1 MKNIKKY
8 NEFVELQT
16 NEEIKLKDVVSGAA
30 LTASTLF
37 PSKSIAGNDP
47 GDTLHKVIKS
57 KSEMEKFVKYNHW
70 TLDST
75 TIDTKWDTITKS
87 FGGTKVFIFEMK
99 ISDDQYF
106 KSGSFSLDENIKVR
120 LDSLLN
126 EVKSNN
132 YQITDIGIE
141 SSTDKQP
148 VGPTVKKKLE
158 LEGYKGDNSGL
169 AEARAETISKY
180 LDKSGVDTSLIS
192 INALTE
198 QDLGGSDESGRE
210 AGARY
215 VTVRIAVLSFEKEDL
230 QFVTE
235 IIPKIKKTYYLSKP
249 VEDYGSTY
257 HPSIFKK
264 YHKNIKKKNMGYIK
278 NNPRRK
284 VKDCVLPGA
293 KIKYNKRTGLY
304 SNY

>member
-1 MKNIKKY
+1 MKNIKRY
-8 NEFVELQT
+8 NEFQT
-16 NEEIKLKDVVSGAA
+16 NEEVKLKDVVAGAA

-37 PSKSIAGNDP
+37 PGKAAASAEP
-47 GDTLHKVIKS
+47 GDTLHKVVKS
-57 KSEMEKFVKYNHW
+57 KSEMEKMVKYNHW

-87 FGGTKVFIFEMK
+87 FGGTKVLVLEMK
-99 ISDDQYF
+99 ISDHQYF
-106 KSGSFSLDENIKVR
+106 KSGSFLLDQNIKIKI
-120 LDSLLN
+120 DSLLN
-126 EVKSNN
+126 EVKNNN

-148 VGPTVKKKLE
+148 VGPTVKKRLE

-192 INALTE
+192 INALPE

-210 AGARY
+210 SGARY

-230 QFVTE
+230 QVVTE

-249 VEDYGSTY
+249 IEDDGKTY
-257 HPSIFKK
+257 HPSIFK
-264 YHKNIKKKNMGYIK
+264 NIKKKDMGYMK
-278 NNPRRK
+278 NNTRRK
-284 VKDCVLPGA
+284 VRDCVLPGA
-293 KIKYNKRTGLY
+293 IVKYNKRTGLY

>member
-8 NEFVELQT
+8 NEFVET
-16 NEEIKLKDVVSGAA
+16 NEGIKDVVAGAG
-30 LTASTLF
+30 LLASTLL
-37 PSKSIAGNDP
+37 PNKATAGTEP
-47 GDTLHKVIKS
+47 GDTLHKVMKS
-57 KSEMEKFVKYNHW
+57 KSEMEKLVKYNHW

-75 TIDTKWDTITKS
+75 TIDTKWDTIVKS
-87 FGGTKVFIFEMK
+87 AGGTKVLVLEMK

-106 KSGSFSLDENIKVR
+106 KSGSFTLDESIKSKI
-120 LDSLLN
+120 DSLLN

-158 LEGYKGDNSGL
+158 LVGYKGDNSGL

-180 LDKSGVDTSLIS
+180 LDNSGVDTSLIS
-192 INALTE
+192 INALPE

-215 VTVRIAVLSFEKEDL
+215 VTVRIAVLSFENEYL
-230 QFVTE
+230 SVVTE

-249 VEDYGSTY
+249 IEDGGKTY
-257 HPSIFKK
+257 HPSIFK
-264 YHKNIKKKNMGYIK
+264 NIKKKDMGYIK
-278 NNPRRK
+278 NNTRRM
-284 VKDCVLPGA
+284 VKDCVLPGSMV
-293 KIKYNKRTGLY
+293 KYNKRTGLY

>member
-1 MKNIKKY
+1 MKNIKRY
-8 NEFVELQT
+8 DEFQT
-16 NEEIKLKDVVSGAA
+16 NEEVKLKDVVAGAA
-30 LTASTLF
+30 LTAATLF
-37 PSKSIAGNDP
+37 PSKAAASVEP
-47 GDTLHKVIKS
+47 GDTLHKVVKS
-57 KSEMEKFVKYNHW
+57 KSEMEKMVKYNYW

-87 FGGTKVFIFEMK
+87 FGGTKVLVLEMK

-106 KSGSFSLDENIKVR
+106 KSGSFLLDQNIKSKI
-120 LDSLLN
+120 DSLLN
-126 EVKSNN
+126 EVKNNN

-192 INALTE
+192 INALPE

-210 AGARY
+210 SGARY

-230 QFVTE
+230 QVVTE

-249 VEDYGSTY
+249 IEDDGGTY
-257 HPSIFKK
+257 HPSIFK
-264 YHKNIKKKNMGYIK
+264 NIKKKDMGYMK

-293 KIKYNKRTGLY
+293 RVKYNKRTGLY
-304 SNY
+304 SN